1 MYFPICSA
9 CLFSIHKKG
18 GSKKPE
24 RPPDKPNLA
33 DVNLL
38 NLCCINLSNI
48 LWFYL
53 LLILSHRFKLSSNWS
68 LEIRLV
74 LGAQQA
80 LSVWILVNFSGI
92 SEDDVEMSY
101 SMNW

>member
-1 MYFPICSA
+1 M
-9 CLFSIHKKG
+9 
-18 GSKKPE
+18 
-24 RPPDKPNLA
+24 
-33 DVNLL
+33 
-38 NLCCINLSNI
+38 
-48 LWFYL
+48 
-53 LLILSHRFKLSSNWS
+53 
-68 LEIRLV
+68 